1 MLGPARGQVAWLDL
15 VAPRP
20 TPLTQLVQPAYAA
33 DVAGAPGVPFA
44 VASIVGGLST
54 AARALGGDLVLFDLQ
69 SATSRPLLSRQSE
82 AESLD
87 LPALWPDGSGV
98 LYQRSNLQAAIPM
111 PGQAQPQYRSRIE
124 QVDPD
129 GQASQPLLDDARYPG
144 PAPDG
149 SRFAFVRSTGRG
161 AGIFVHSLADGSDA
175 ELVPAGQFLALA
187 YPRFSPDGQQ
197 LAFAAVSR
205 LAPIGRGASP
215 LLGGWLTIRVAEAHG
230 FPWEIWLVHADGANL
245 RQLPDVLDDDPS
257 VTWSPNGGQLLIYGG
272 WGSFLVDLSNDETT
286 TLPYVAGYGSVAWL
300 SD

>member
-1 MLGPARGQVAWLDL
+1 
-15 VAPRP
+15 
-20 TPLTQLVQPAYAA
+20 
-33 DVAGAPGVPFA
+33 
-44 VASIVGGLST
+44 
-54 AARALGGDLVLFDLQ
+54 
-69 SATSRPLLSRQSE
+69 
-82 AESLD
+82 
-87 LPALWPDGSGV
+87 
-98 LYQRSNLQAAIPM
+98 M

-124 QVDPD
+124 QVDPE

-149 SRFAFVRSTGRG
+149 SRFTFVRSTGRG

-197 LAFAAVSR
+197 LAFAAISR

-215 LLGGWLTIRVAEAHG
+215 LFGGWLTIRVGEAHG
-230 FPWEIWLVHADGANL
+230 FPWEIWLVDADGANM